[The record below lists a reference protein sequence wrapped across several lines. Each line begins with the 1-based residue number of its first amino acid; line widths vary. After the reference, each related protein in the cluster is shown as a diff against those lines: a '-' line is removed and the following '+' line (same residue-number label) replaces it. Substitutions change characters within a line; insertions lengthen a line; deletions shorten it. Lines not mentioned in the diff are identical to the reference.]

1 MILQLWSF
9 IGKVLGKR
17 NVQVKTIELHLTSNP
32 EMLRVLRAAIQ
43 QMCCL
48 AGFAKV
54 DCSKITLAVDE
65 ACTNVI
71 KHAYKN
77 HTGLPIVVTCKIGAT
92 HLEITVQDYGEPAD
106 IHNIKPRPLDEIR
119 PGGLGVYIIRSV
131 MDEVSYSNL
140 PDIGNR
146 LVMSKFLPRE
156 KKA

>member
-1 MILQLWSF
+1 
-9 IGKVLGKR
+9 
-17 NVQVKTIELHLTSNP
+17 VQAKTIELHLTSNP
-32 EMLRVLRAAIQ
+32 EMLRVLRAAVQ
-43 QMCCL
+43 QMCGL

-77 HTGLPIVVTCKIGAT
+77 RAGLPILVLLKISET
-92 HLEITVQDYGEPAD
+92 HLEVTVQDYGEPAK
-106 IHNIKPRPLDEIR
+106 IESIKPRPLEEIR

-131 MDEVSYSNL
+131 MDEVAYSHL

-146 LVMSKFLPRE
+146 LVMTKVLPRE
-156 KKA
+156 KKV